1 MIFKRCKL
9 IGSAGQGRLYVA
21 VVLLFA
27 IASCSSVAT
36 RNKFYKPITADIK
49 SQNYD
54 AAFRK
59 LETARE
65 KNKFSGKDRLLYY
78 LDSGFAAHYASI
90 FDTSNVKL
98 TLAEDA
104 ADELFTKSISRAA
117 TSVLLNDNVLEYSG
131 EDYEVLYTNL
141 LKTLNYLSLGMFD
154 DAFVEVR
161 RANLKLEVLDR
172 KYGDAARELQSGV
185 EEDTAAV
192 QINYDLKK
200 VRFNNDAFA
209 RYLSMHMYA
218 ADGMMDDARIDY
230 DYLVR
235 AFEEQPFIY
244 NFPMPDVKYLPDS
257 SGNTI
262 VNVVALS
269 GLSPVKEAVNLR
281 IRTDKD
287 LGLVQVLYTDGEK
300 KDSEYGHLPI
310 PVKADYYFKFALPKV
325 ASRESIVYGIRFLV
339 DSEVVGNLQ
348 LIEDVSMVAEETF
361 QAKKVDS
368 EVVGNLQ
375 LIEDVSMVAEET
387 FQAKKSM
394 IYFRTIAR
402 AVFKGLATHKAKQKV
417 DTGGFEGW
425 LKKAAIDVGVDITE
439 NADLRCSQLLPG
451 RIYVG
456 DFELVPGVYDLRVEW
471 LNRGASTW
479 WKRCF

>member
-1 MIFKRCKL
+1 MF
-9 IGSAGQGRLYVA
+9 AA
-21 VVLLFA
+21 V
-27 IASCSSVAT
+27 SCSSVAT
-36 RNKFYKPITADIK
+36 RKKFYEPITTDVK
-49 SQNYD
+49 SQNYKG
-54 AAFRK
+54 AYLK
-59 LETARE
+59 IESARD
-65 KNKFSGKDRLLYY
+65 KNKYSKKDRLLYY
-78 LDSGFAAHYASI
+78 LDSGFAAHYASL

-98 TLAEDA
+98 TRAEEA
-104 ADELFTKSISRAA
+104 ADDLFTKSISRAA
-117 TSVLLNDNVLEYSG
+117 TSILLNDNVLEYSG

-141 LKTLNYLSLGMFD
+141 IKTLNYLSIGQFD
-154 DAFVEVR
+154 EAFVEVR
-161 RANLKLEVLDR
+161 RANLKLELLDQ
-172 KYGDAARELQSGV
+172 KYGNAAKTLQNGV
-185 EEDTAAV
+185 EGDTAGV
-192 QINYDLKK
+192 KINYDLAK

-218 ADGMMDDARIDY
+218 ADGKMDDARIDY
-230 DYLVR
+230 DYMVR
-235 AFEEQPFIY
+235 AFNEQPFIY
-244 NFPMPDVKYLPDS
+244 NFPMPDVKYAPDS

-300 KDSEYGHLPI
+300 KDSEYGHLPL

-325 ASRESIVYGIRFLV
+325 ASRESIVHGIRFLA
-339 DSEVVGNLQ
+339 DSKVVGDLH
-348 LIEDVSMVAEETF
+348 
-361 QAKKVDS
+361 
-368 EVVGNLQ
+368 

-402 AVFKGLATHKAKQKV
+402 AVFKGLVTHEAKQKV

-425 LKKAAIDVGVDITE
+425 LKKAAIDVGADITE

-456 DFELVPGVYDLRVEW
+456 DFELAPGVYDLRVEFIGSGGGVIYSQNFPGYEVKSRGINLVEAIF
-471 LNRGASTW
+471 LN
-479 WKRCF
+479 

>member
-9 IGSAGQGRLYVA
+9 IGSSGYGKLLAA

-27 IASCSSVAT
+27 AASCSSVAT

-54 AAFRK
+54 AAYRK
-59 LETARE
+59 IEEARE

-78 LDSGFAAHYASI
+78 LDSGFAAHYAAL
-90 FDTSNVKL
+90 FDTSNIKL

-104 ADELFTKSISRAA
+104 ADDLFTKSISRAA

-141 LKTLNYLSLGMFD
+141 MKTLNYLSLGMFD

-172 KYGDAARELQSGV
+172 KYGEAAEKLQSGV
-185 EEDTAAV
+185 EDDTAAV

-218 ADGMMDDARIDY
+218 ADGKMDDARIDY

-310 PVKADYYFKFALPKV
+310 PVKGDYYFKFALPKV

-339 DSEVVGNLQ
+339 DSKVVGDLQ
-348 LIEDVSMVAEETF
+348 LM
-361 QAKKVDS
+361 
-368 EVVGNLQ
+368 
-375 LIEDVSMVAEET
+375 EDVSMVAEET

-456 DFELVPGVYDLRVEW
+456 DFELAPGVYDLKVEFIGSEGGVIYSQDFPGYEVKPRGINLVETVF
-471 LNRGASTW
+471 LN
-479 WKRCF
+479 

>member
-1 MIFKRCKL
+1 MIFKPSKV
-9 IGSAGQGRLYVA
+9 IGPAGQGKLLVA
-21 VVLLFA
+21 AVLLFA
-27 IASCSSVAT
+27 AASCSSVAT

-90 FDTSNVKL
+90 FDTSNVRL

-172 KYGDAARELQSGV
+172 KYGDAARSLQNGV
-185 EEDTAAV
+185 EDDTAQV
-192 QINYDLKK
+192 QINYDLAK

-244 NFPMPDVKYLPDS
+244 NFPMPEVKYLPDS

-269 GLSPVKEAVNLR
+269 GLAPVKEAVNLR

-325 ASRESIVYGIRFLV
+325 ASRESIVYGIRLLV
-339 DSEVVGNLQ
+339 DSEIVGDLQ
-348 LIEDVSMVAEETF
+348 LIEDVSV
-361 QAKKVDS
+361 
-368 EVVGNLQ
+368 
-375 LIEDVSMVAEET
+375 VAEET

-402 AVFKGLATHKAKQKV
+402 AVFKGLATHKAKRKV
-417 DTGGFEGW
+417 DTGGVGGW

-456 DFELVPGVYDLRVEW
+456 DFELEPGIYDLRVEFIGSGGGIIYSQDFPGYEVKPRGINLVEAVF
-471 LNRGASTW
+471 LN
-479 WKRCF
+479 

>member
-1 MIFKRCKL
+1 MIFKPSKV
-9 IGSAGQGRLYVA
+9 IGPAGQGKLLVA
-21 VVLLFA
+21 AVLLFA
-27 IASCSSVAT
+27 AASCSSVAT

-90 FDTSNVKL
+90 FDTSNVRL

-172 KYGDAARELQSGV
+172 KYGDAARSLQNGV
-185 EEDTAAV
+185 EDDTAQV
-192 QINYDLKK
+192 QINYDLAK

-244 NFPMPDVKYLPDS
+244 NFPMPEVKYLPDS

-269 GLSPVKEAVNLR
+269 GLAPVKEAVNLR

-325 ASRESIVYGIRFLV
+325 ASRESIVYGIRLLV
-339 DSEVVGNLQ
+339 DSEIVGDLQ
-348 LIEDVSMVAEETF
+348 LIEDVSV
-361 QAKKVDS
+361 
-368 EVVGNLQ
+368 
-375 LIEDVSMVAEET
+375 VAEET

-402 AVFKGLATHKAKQKV
+402 AVFKGLATHKAKRKV
-417 DTGGFEGW
+417 DTGGVGGW

-451 RIYVG
+451 RSTGRVYRLRRRDYLQPGFPRLRGQTEGHQPGGSGI
-456 DFELVPGVYDLRVEW
+456 FELNIFW
-471 LNRGASTW
+471 
-479 WKRCF
+479 